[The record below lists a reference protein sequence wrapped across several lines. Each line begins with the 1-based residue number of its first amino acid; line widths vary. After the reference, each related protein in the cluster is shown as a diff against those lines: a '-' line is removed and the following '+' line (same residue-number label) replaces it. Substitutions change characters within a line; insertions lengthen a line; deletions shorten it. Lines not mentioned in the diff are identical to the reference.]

1 MACKTTQ
8 PVKNKVCRRRR
19 PINVIPSDFEKDE
32 EIKKIIDEGNP
43 FPAQRDA
50 VIETLRKYSQGKALI
65 YLIMAQTQSG
75 KSTTSAILAR
85 ILNYYM
91 TKASLPVTCDAIT
104 KPFTVIY
111 LIALPQ
117 NDLETQAKQMFDVRV
132 HILNAGVTV
141 MKMLNINKLI
151 SELNKLGVTPGA
163 FIVDES
169 HLANSPEGSNFP
181 KLMRILKKEWKK
193 TPLFCISAT
202 PHSLLNGIEKTNYI
216 PSLNCDFEIVVQHPG
231 QGYRGIRE
239 YYSNNQIIELGKA
252 NRDITRSSEFQ
263 ELFFKHIQTSHNRVS
278 FIRVTAGK
286 APAAIELIKQR
297 VQNAKVV
304 LLGKTWKGVN
314 EVEMSTLDELRTLHA
329 NLQTAVNDQETK
341 IVVLV
346 RAGLSA
352 GIDLGENIKSDV
364 SGVWECY
371 RSSLASI
378 LQGVLA
384 RCCGYVDNQEL
395 LAFVHFPH
403 LKLYVD
409 ALIELYDHSNIKTM
423 QEFLHNIAPEHYIKV
438 DSEKP
443 QSKKQSKSVRE
454 IFHDI
459 EYITTL
465 DITNSPNFDTT
476 ELALSASGKLND
488 KRLSN
493 VIQSSVNKYILNE
506 NVNDPK
512 VNHLYGGGE
521 NLAIR
526 YIGHNY
532 VFGTKHSYM
541 SRFQAMKKGTISRV
555 EKSFE
560 KFGQIG
566 QKASDSKREY
576 VVLVCSSSMTKK
588 KPLHPHQIK
597 DIVDSLSNV
606 GPQFYSCKNKSKIN
620 EMVLIIAKRGK
631 PFLHTK
637 DSAIDTAPSIFE

>member
-1 MACKTTQ
+1 MACRTDQTD
-8 PVKNKVCRRRR
+8 KNKACRRRR
-19 PINVIPSDFEKDE
+19 PNKIIPKNFENDE
-32 EIKKIIDEGNP
+32 EVKKIIDESNP

-50 VIETLRKYSQGKALI
+50 VIETLRKYSKGKALI
-65 YLIMAQTQSG
+65 YLIIAQTQSG
-75 KSTTSAILAR
+75 KSTTSAIIAR
-85 ILNYYM
+85 VLNYYM
-91 TKASLPVTCDAIT
+91 TKAGLPVTRDVIT
-104 KPFTVIY
+104 KPFTIIY
-111 LIALPQ
+111 LIALPL

-132 HILNAGVTV
+132 HSLNAGVTV
-141 MKMLNINKLI
+141 RKMLNINKLI
-151 SELNKLGVTPGA
+151 NKLNQLGVIPGA
-163 FIVDES
+163 VIVDES

-181 KLMRILKKEWKK
+181 KLIEMLKKQWKK

-202 PHSLLNGIEKTNYI
+202 PHSLLNGIEESNYI
-216 PSLNCDFEIVVQHPG
+216 PSLNCNLEIIAQQPG
-231 QGYRGIRE
+231 QNYKGVRE
-239 YYSNNQIIELGKA
+239 YYSNNQIIELGIA
-252 NRDITRSSEFQ
+252 NRDITSSSEFQ
-263 ELFFKHIQTSHNRVS
+263 ELFLKHIQKSKNRIS

-286 APAAIELIKQR
+286 APAAIELIKQH
-297 VQNAKVV
+297 VPNAKLV
-304 LLGKTWKGVN
+304 LLGNKWRGVDKL
-314 EVEMSTLDELRTLHA
+314 EMSTLDELHTLHA

-352 GIDLGENIKSDV
+352 GIDLGESIKSDV

-454 IFHDI
+454 NFHDI

-465 DITNSPNFDTT
+465 DISNSSNFDTT

-488 KRLSN
+488 KQLRN
-493 VIQSSVNKYILNE
+493 VIQSSVNKYIIKE
-506 NVNDPK
+506 NINTPK
-512 VNHLYGGGE
+512 VNHLPNGGE

-526 YIGHNY
+526 YLDQNY

-541 SRFQAMKKGTISRV
+541 SRFQAMKTGTISRI

-566 QKASDSKREY
+566 QKASDSNREY

-588 KPLHPHQIK
+588 APLHPHQIE

-606 GPQFYSCKNKSKIN
+606 GPQFYSCKNKIKTN
-620 EMVLIIAKRGK
+620 EMVLIIAKRGE
-631 PFLHTK
+631 PFLHIK
-637 DSAIDTAPSIFE
+637 ETAPSIFE